1 MTRSNAPL
9 TRRPGADPVPSAGP
23 PRAIAGVIR
32 HERAGVI
39 ALIALHAALVL
50 WGVTRN
56 SVTFDENYH
65 LPSGVLI
72 VARHDF
78 RVSTVNPPLVKAL
91 CAVPALMAGA
101 RLPADSAIA
110 TENQQMVGYSFMRA
124 NAARYHDLFMAARLP
139 VLLLSLALALLVW
152 RWARRLYGRAGG
164 LVALAAYALAPE
176 SLAHAGVVGMD
187 LATGLG
193 FAATLYGWWGF
204 ARSGR
209 WPWFACSAAGF
220 AFTLLTRFTGWS
232 LLPILAIVTLVTHA
246 RRPTPAP
253 ARLWVGLA
261 LLVPIGFVAL
271 AAGYLGQV
279 SFAPLRAYS
288 WHSHLF
294 QTLTGRAP
302 WLRLPVPDSYLRG
315 FDWQAHESDAGN
327 TPTFVLG
334 QLTTARVWWYFP
346 LALLVKWPIGFL
358 GALLARLVT
367 ARARRSPRRR
377 DDAFLLM
384 PAALLLLAGMTLVK
398 LNAGMRYMFPLLPL
412 LAVWLGGLAAP
423 ETPGWLRAHKRV
435 RSWRMTRVAAAL
447 AAITLIESLVTAP
460 YYLSSFNL
468 LAGGPGRGDAIVND
482 SNVDWGQG
490 LIALRDELARRGI
503 RRVYLTYHGT
513 VDPAV
518 YGIDYVPYAGGPPGS
533 ESEWLAV
540 SSYFYNGLRQR
551 MVTRYGVSEPVSV
564 DFRGLW
570 DRAPDAR
577 PANCM
582 YLYHVGGGAAP

>member
-1 MTRSNAPL
+1 VA
-9 TRRPGADPVPSAGP
+9 
-23 PRAIAGVIR
+23 
-32 HERAGVI
+32 
-39 ALIALHAALVL
+39 ALLVVHAVLVL

-56 SVTFDENYH
+56 SVTFDENFH

-91 CAVPALMAGA
+91 CAVPALTAGA
-101 RLPADSAIA
+101 RMPADSAIA
-110 TENQQMVGYSFMRA
+110 TQNQQMVGYSFMGE
-124 NAARYHDLFMAARLP
+124 NASRYHNVFMAARLP
-139 VLLLSLALALLVW
+139 VLLLSLGLALLAR
-152 RWARRLYGRAGG
+152 RWARRLYGPAGG

-176 SLAHAGVVGMD
+176 ALAHAGVVGMD

-209 WPWFACSAAGF
+209 WTWFARAAVGF
-220 AFTLLTRFTGWS
+220 AFTLLVRFSGWS
-232 LLPILAIVTLVTHA
+232 LLPILAVVTFVTHL

-253 ARLWVGLA
+253 ARLWAGIA
-261 LLVPIGFVAL
+261 LLIPIGLVAL

-279 SFAPLRAYS
+279 SLAPLAHGE

-294 QTLTGRAP
+294 QTLATRAP
-302 WLRLPVPDSYLRG
+302 WLRLPLPDMYLRG

-334 QLTTARVWWYFP
+334 QVTTARVWWYFP
-346 LALLVKWPIGFL
+346 LALVVKWPIGFL
-358 GALLARLVT
+358 AALGLRALT

-377 DDAFLLM
+377 AGAFLVL
-384 PAALLLLAGMTLVK
+384 PTVLFLLAGMTLVK
-398 LNAGMRYMFPLLPL
+398 LNAGVRYMFPLLPL

-423 ETPGWLRAHKRV
+423 ESPAWRRARKRP
-435 RSWRMTRVAAAL
+435 RSWRLTGAAAAL
-447 AAITLIESLVTAP
+447 AAVTLIETLVAAP

-490 LIALRDELARRGI
+490 LIALRDDLARRGI

-513 VDPAV
+513 VDPAI
-518 YGIDYVPYAGGPPGS
+518 YGIDYVPYAGGPPGT

-540 SSYFYNGLRQR
+540 SSYFYNGLSQR
-551 MVTRYGVSEPVSV
+551 MVTRYGVSQPVSV
-564 DFRGLW
+564 DFRALW
-570 DRAPDAR
+570 DRVPDAR

-582 YLYHVGGGAAP
+582 YLYRIGGASSTK